1 MRRSH
6 LLSATVS
13 VLLLCTACSGG
24 ADRDSAESA
33 KKAVDHGAAVRA
45 AIGRTSADSVRVDEN
60 IEMRSTDSTT
70 TYELAIAGAFDLAGD
85 RGRLT
90 VELDEAGGMDPVEE
104 VFVGDTVYLWGSRTV
119 AEGKW
124 AAVDRSEALTRYF
137 LRSPLNDPEHLLRQ
151 MKAMRQVSNE
161 GTEQV
166 NDAPAVHY
174 RGTIDHATA
183 TLRMS
188 TKTKQGLDS
197 MREELGDDVP
207 VYADVWVDGKG
218 RAVQAR
224 LSFFGGVKVV
234 TTMTLSD
241 FGTPVK
247 AEAPPAEQVVPM
259 TAGDDVL
266 LA

>member
-1 MRRSH
+1 MRRAQ
-6 LLSATVS
+6 LLSAA

-24 ADRDSAESA
+24 ADRDSEEST
-33 KKAVDHGAAVRA
+33 KKAVDHAAAVRA
-45 AIGRTSADSVRVDEN
+45 AIERTSSDSARVDEKIELQSADSP
-60 IEMRSTDSTT
+60 T
-70 TYELAIAGAFDLAGD
+70 TYVFAIAGAFDLAGD

-90 VELDEAGGMDPVEE
+90 VELEDSGMDPVEE
-104 VFVGDTVYLWGSRTV
+104 VFVDDTVYVRGSRAV
-119 AEGKW
+119 GAGKW
-124 AAVDRSEALTRYF
+124 ASAVRSEALTRYF
-137 LRSPLNDPEHLLRQ
+137 LRAPLNDPEHLLRQ

-161 GTEQV
+161 GKEQV

-183 TLRMS
+183 TLRMT
-188 TKTKQGLDS
+188 TKTKQGLADL
-197 MREELGDDVP
+197 REKLGDDVP

-224 LSFFGGVKVV
+224 LSYFGGMKAV
-234 TTMTLSD
+234 TTMTLSE

-247 AEAPPAEQVVPM
+247 AEAPSAKQVVPV
-259 TAGDDVL
+259 TAGEDVL

>member
-1 MRRSH
+1 MRHAH
-6 LLSATVS
+6 LLSTA

-24 ADRDSAESA
+24 AGGDGDSGESA
-33 KKAVDHGAAVRA
+33 KKAAADAAAVRA
-45 AIGRTSADSVRVDEN
+45 AIARTSTDSARVDET
-60 IEMRSTDSTT
+60 IEMRSTDSPR
-70 TYELAIAGAFDLAGD
+70 TYVFAIAGTFDLGGD
-85 RGRLT
+85 KGRLT
-90 VELDEAGGMDPVEE
+90 VDLEDSGMDTVEE
-104 VFVGDTVYLWGSRTV
+104 VFVGDTVYVRGSRAV
-119 AEGKW
+119 DEDKW
-124 AAVDRSEALTRYF
+124 AAADRSEAQTRYF

-161 GTEQV
+161 GEERV

-183 TLRMS
+183 TLRM
-188 TKTKQGLDS
+188 TTRTRQGLDEV
-197 MREELGDDVP
+197 REKLGDDVP

-218 RAVQAR
+218 RAVQVR
-224 LSFFGGVKVV
+224 LSYFGGMKAV

-247 AEAPPAEQVVPM
+247 AEAPPDDEIVPV
-259 TAGDDVL
+259 TAGEDVM

>member
-1 MRRSH
+1 MRRAH
-6 LLSATVS
+6 LFSAA

-24 ADRDSAESA
+24 PDRDSRESA

-45 AIGRTSADSVRVDEN
+45 AIERTSTDRARVNEKIELRSADSPR
-60 IEMRSTDSTT
+60 
-70 TYELAIAGAFDLAGD
+70 TYVFAINGAFDLAGD

-90 VELDEAGGMDPVEE
+90 VKIEDSGMAPVEE
-104 VFVGDTVYLWGSRTV
+104 VFVGDTVYVRGSRAV
-119 AEGKW
+119 DEGKW
-124 AAVDRSEALTRYF
+124 ASAIRSEALTRYF
-137 LRSPLNDPEHLLRQ
+137 LRAPLNDPEHLLRQ
-151 MKAMRQVSNE
+151 VKAMRQVSNE
-161 GTEQV
+161 GKEQV

-183 TLRMS
+183 TLRMTTE
-188 TKTKQGLDS
+188 TKRGLDDV
-197 MREELGDDVP
+197 REKLGDDMP
-207 VYADVWVDGKG
+207 VYADLWVDGKG

-224 LSFFGGVKVV
+224 LSYFGGMKAM

-247 AEAPPAEQVVPM
+247 AEAPPTRQIVPV
-259 TAGDDVL
+259 TAGEDIL

>member
-1 MRRSH
+1 MRRAR
-6 LLSATVS
+6 LLSAT

-24 ADRDSAESA
+24 PDSDSGESA
-33 KKAVDHGAAVRA
+33 KKAADHRAAVRA
-45 AIGRTSADSVRVDEN
+45 AIERTSADSARVDEK
-60 IEMRSTDSTT
+60 IELRSAGSPT
-70 TYELAIAGAFDLAGD
+70 TYVFAIAGAFDLGGD

-90 VELDEAGGMDPVEE
+90 VELKDSGMDPVEE
-104 VFVGDTVYLWGSRTV
+104 IFVGDTVYVQGSRAV
-119 AEGKW
+119 GEGKW
-124 AAVDRSEALTRYF
+124 ASAVRSEALTRFF
-137 LRSPLNDPEHLLRQ
+137 LRAPLNDPEHLLRQ

-161 GTEQV
+161 GKEQV
-166 NDAPAVHY
+166 NGSPAVHY

-183 TLRMS
+183 TLRMT
-188 TKTKQGLDS
+188 TKTKQGLDDL
-197 MREELGDDVP
+197 RESLGDDMP

-224 LSFFGGVKVV
+224 LSHYGGMKAM

-247 AEAPPAEQVVPM
+247 AEAPTAKQVVPV
-259 TAGDDVL
+259 TAGEDVL

>member
-1 MRRSH
+1 MRRAH
-6 LLSATVS
+6 LLSATA
-13 VLLLCTACSGG
+13 LLLCTACSGG
-24 ADRDSAESA
+24 PDSDSEESA

-45 AIGRTSADSVRVDEN
+45 AIERTNADSARVDEKIELRSADSP
-60 IEMRSTDSTT
+60 T
-70 TYELAIAGAFDLAGD
+70 TYVFAISGAFDLAGD

-90 VELDEAGGMDPVEE
+90 VELEDSGMDPVEE
-104 VFVGDTVYLWGSRTV
+104 VFVDDTVYVRGSR
-119 AEGKW
+119 ALDESEW
-124 AAVDRSEALTRYF
+124 ASADRSEALTRYF
-137 LRSPLNDPEHLLRQ
+137 LRAPLNDPEHLLRQ

-166 NDAPAVHY
+166 NNAPAVHY

-183 TLRMS
+183 TLRM
-188 TKTKQGLDS
+188 TTETRQGLDAL
-197 MREELGDDVP
+197 REKLGADVP

-224 LSFFGGVKVV
+224 LSYFGGMKAT

-247 AEAPPAEQVVPM
+247 AEAPSAKKVVPV
-259 TAGDDVL
+259 TAGADVL

>member
-1 MRRSH
+1 MRRAH
-6 LLSATVS
+6 LLSAA

-24 ADRDSAESA
+24 PDNDSGESA
-33 KKAVDHGAAVRA
+33 KKTVDHGAAVRA
-45 AIGRTSADSVRVDEN
+45 AIERTSAGSARVDEK
-60 IEMRSTDSTT
+60 IELRSTDSPT
-70 TYELAIAGAFDLAGD
+70 TYVFTIAGAFDLAGD

-90 VELDEAGGMDPVEE
+90 VEIEDSGMEPLQEI
-104 VFVGDTVYLWGSRTV
+104 FVGDTVYVKGSGAV
-119 AEGKW
+119 DEGKW
-124 AAVDRSEALTRYF
+124 ASAVRSEALSRYF
-137 LRSPLNDPEHLLRQ
+137 LRAPLNDPKHLLRQ

-161 GTEQV
+161 GKEQM
-166 NDAPAVHY
+166 NGAPAVHY

-183 TLRMS
+183 TLRMA
-188 TKTKQGLDS
+188 TKTKQGLDGL
-197 MREELGDDVP
+197 REKLGEDLP

-224 LSFFGGVKVV
+224 LSCFGGMKAM

-247 AEAPPAEQVVPM
+247 AEAPSAEQIVPV
-259 TAGDDVL
+259 TAGEDVL